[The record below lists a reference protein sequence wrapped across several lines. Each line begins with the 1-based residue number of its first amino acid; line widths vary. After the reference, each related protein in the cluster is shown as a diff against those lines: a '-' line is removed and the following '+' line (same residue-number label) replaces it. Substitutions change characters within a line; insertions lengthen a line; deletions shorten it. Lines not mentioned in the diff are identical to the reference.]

1 MWHTPVV
8 VSPADVQT
16 VAVNLADLV
25 RQAAKDAPERA
36 ALIAGDRRVT
46 WSELDRAV
54 DALAAGLAARGV
66 VAGHRVAVALPNG
79 VDLVT
84 AMFATVR
91 AGLVVVPLNPE
102 SPAAEYVRALEHVRP
117 RLVLAGAGSVDAVR
131 SAVATLSSTDGDGP
145 QPVVVAVDAPA
156 AAGELA
162 YASLPGSGP
171 AAVPPRDPEALAALL
186 FTSGTSSA
194 PRAAM
199 LTHRALLANVAQM
212 AAIQPPAMRSDDVV
226 LGLLPLFHVF
236 GLSLLALCARAGAT
250 MVLAGRF
257 DPEATLD
264 LVASEKVTNIPV
276 APPVFVAWQSR
287 PDLAARLASVRL
299 LLSGAAPLPI
309 TVADAIKAS
318 SGLMV
323 HEGYGLTEAAPGVTS
338 TLCSAAPKAG
348 SVGAPLPGVEVRV
361 QVDPGADA
369 EDADEPGEILVRGAN
384 LFSGYW
390 PDGVDGPSSDGWLAT
405 GDVGYV
411 DADGDLYLVDR
422 LKELVLVSGFNV
434 YPREVEDVIASFPG
448 VASVAV
454 IGVPDERTGESV
466 KAYVVPA
473 AGASVTSEDVLAFAR
488 DRLARFKCPAAV
500 TIVEELPRSVAG
512 KIAKARLRLA
522 EREASLGF

>member
-36 ALIAGDRRVT
+36 ALVAGDRRVT
-46 WSELDRAV
+46 WSELDREV
-54 DALAAGLAARGV
+54 DALAAGLAAQGV

-79 VDLVT
+79 IDLVT
-84 AMFATVR
+84 ALFATVR

-117 RLVLAGAGSVDAVR
+117 RLVVAGAGSVAAVR

-145 QPVVVAVDAPA
+145 QPVVVAVDSPA
-156 AAGELA
+156 EAGELA
-162 YASLPGSGP
+162 YSSLPGSGP

-212 AAIQPPAMRSDDVV
+212 AAIEPPAMRADDVV

-236 GLSLLALCARAGAT
+236 GLSLLALCARTGAT
-250 MVLAGRF
+250 LVITGRF

-264 LVASEKVTNIPV
+264 LVAAEQVTNIPV
-276 APPVFVAWQSR
+276 APPVFVAWQSL

-309 TVADAIKAS
+309 AVADAIKTA

-338 TLCSAAPKAG
+338 TLCSASPKAG
-348 SVGAPLPGVEVRV
+348 SVGAALPGVEVRV
-361 QVDPGADA
+361 QVDPAA
-369 EDADEPGEILVRGAN
+369 EDDEEPGEIFVRGAN

-390 PDGVDGPSSDGWLAT
+390 PDGADGPSAEDGWLAT

-422 LKELVLVSGFNV
+422 VKELVLVSGFNV

-473 AGASVTSEDVLAFAR
+473 AGASVTPEDVLAFSR
-488 DRLARFKCPAAV
+488 DRLARFKCPTSV
-500 TIVEELPRSVAG
+500 QIVDELPRSVAG

-522 EREASLGF
+522 ERQASLGF

>member
-1 MWHTPVV
+1 M
-8 VSPADVQT
+8 VSPAVVQT

-54 DALAAGLAARGV
+54 DALAAGLAAQGV

-79 VDLVT
+79 IDLVT

-102 SPAAEYVRALEHVRP
+102 SPTAEYARALEHVRP
-117 RLVLAGAGSVDAVR
+117 RLVLAGPGSVEAVR
-131 SAVATLSSTDGDGP
+131 SAVATLSSSDGDGP
-145 QPVVVAVDAPA
+145 RPVVVAVDAPA
-156 AAGELA
+156 QAGELA

-212 AAIQPPAMRSDDVV
+212 ASIEPPAMRANDVV

-276 APPVFVAWQSR
+276 APPVFVAWQSF

-309 TVADAIKAS
+309 AVADAIKAS

-338 TLCSAAPKAG
+338 TLCSASPKAG

-361 QVDPGADA
+361 QVDPGA

-405 GDVGYV
+405 GDVGYL

-422 LKELVLVSGFNV
+422 VKELVLVSGFNV

-448 VASVAV
+448 VSSVAV

-473 AGASVTSEDVLAFAR
+473 AGASVIPEDVLAFAR

-500 TIVEELPRSVAG
+500 AIVEELPRSVAG